1 MSDAYLNFRRG
12 LKNGTVKP
20 EPKKK
25 PDPPAKRSEKMKQE
39 MKEYKPLVK
48 EYLARPENQN
58 CKANLKG
65 CTGKATV
72 VHHKRGRGINLKVEK
87 HWLPTCS
94 FCNIEIERLDSVARE
109 KGLKESVH
117 KIENQ

>member
-1 MSDAYLNFRRG
+1 MSEYLKRRQE
-12 LKNGTVKP
+12 LKLGIRQP
-20 EPKKK
+20 EPKKEQK
-25 PDPPAKRSEKMKQE
+25 PLPKRSEKMKQE
-39 MKEYKPLVK
+39 MKSYKPLVK